1 MKLEDGIRKR
11 IMRAF
16 NLSISR
22 MKALENMAIAAGSF
36 TLSLAIPLIF
46 KIDKVFIISIMVALL
61 IHELGHFY
69 ALKYFKYENRRII
82 FFFLVAVTTTA
93 SAIESRFHRII
104 ISLAGPV
111 PGILLGSLMLLF
123 WRYFPDDL
131 RYFAY
136 LLVVINTFN
145 LIPVAILDGGNIFE
159 SLFVPDSNNKIGI
172 FNIITGSGSLI
183 FCFFNNDFFIL
194 WLPVIIILRGIVFL
208 RHRKE
213 SSIIQL
219 KGIITLK
226 QKAIL
231 TTTWFSTLIIGMF
244 SML

>member
-1 MKLEDGIRKR
+1 MKLVNGVRKR

-22 MKALENMAIAAGSF
+22 MKALENMVIAGGS
-36 TLSLAIPLIF
+36 LIISLAIPLLF
-46 KIDKVFIISIMVALL
+46 KMDRVFIISIMVALL
-61 IHELGHFY
+61 IHELGHYY
-69 ALKYFKYENRRII
+69 AMKYFKYENRRII
-82 FFFLVAVTTTA
+82 FFFLIAVTTTA

-145 LIPVAILDGGNIFE
+145 LIPVAILDGGNVFE
-159 SLFVPDSNNKIGI
+159 SLFVPDSNKKIGI
-172 FNIITGSGSLI
+172 FNIITGFGAFT
-183 FCFFNNDFFIL
+183 FCFFDKDFFIL

-213 SSIIQL
+213 SPIIKL
-219 KGIITLK
+219 KGTITPK

-231 TTTWFSTLIIGMF
+231 VTTWFSTFIIGMF